1 MILVDFNGFN
11 SFLADLSGKNGI
23 FVRNKNLFK
32 NFRKKSYINQINQI
46 RQFFMTYNLILYMHV
61 KAVSRKF
68 TLVSGVNFK
77 ISLDFALHICK
88 QTGQKSKSIA
98 YIFMF

>member
-1 MILVDFNGFN
+1 MPSLSRVVHPDLV
-11 SFLADLSGKNGI
+11 L
-23 FVRNKNLFK
+23 RLF
-32 NFRKKSYINQINQI
+32 SQIK
-46 RQFFMTYNLILYMHV
+46 V

-68 TLVSGVNFK
+68 TLLRGVNFK

-98 YIFMF
+98 YTLKGLRKFEIIKSPEIL